1 MIAMRLKTSSL
12 RFLSLTMLG
21 SLAWP
26 FVMSAQQPVQQPA
39 QQPAQAKPKEAS
51 AIPKP
56 RELAVP
62 VTGLAKESVAA
73 VRADLL
79 ALTMQYHA
87 CAPCGEERAMA
98 GTCSKCKGD
107 LKPASRAL
115 FTSVTPTE
123 TLVTLTADPRAV
135 VKLSEVESVLKARSV
150 AIDDDHFTLSGRAR
164 LLVASPPTDA
174 ATVEKALKEAKLF
187 GEVKVEPDPT
197 TNQLFVTVQADAN
210 PPTRAKVTAAL
221 EGAKARLV
229 DILWVPFPLKS

>member
-1 MIAMRLKTSSL
+1 MIAMRPTTRSP
-12 RFLSLTMLG
+12 RFLNLTLLG
-21 SLAWP
+21 ALAWP
-26 FVMSAQQPVQQPA
+26 LVMSAQQPVQEPA
-39 QQPAQAKPKEAS
+39 QKPVQAKPKEAA

-62 VTGLAKESVAA
+62 ITGLAKDGVAA

-98 GTCSKCKGD
+98 GTCPKCKGD
-107 LKPASRAL
+107 MKPASRAL

-135 VKLSEVESVLKARSV
+135 VKLSQVEGVLEARSV
-150 AIDDDHFTLSGRAR
+150 RIDDDKFTIAGRAR

-187 GEVKVEPDPT
+187 GEVKVEPDPA
-197 TNQLFVTVQADAN
+197 TNQLFVTVQSDAN
-210 PPTRAKVTAAL
+210 PPTRAKITSAL
-221 EGAKARLV
+221 EGAKTRLV